1 MRRRARFAPLLG
13 AVVVFLAIMAL
24 MAPASCRSV
33 PQPPGEDGRPPP
45 PLTACESL
53 AGVPYGGNSLG
64 DFLPAILFAGTA
76 AVPTAWALRRLQA
89 RREGVTAAG

>member
-1 MRRRARFAPLLG
+1 MRRRARFVPLLG
-13 AVVVFLAIMAL
+13 AVAVFLAVMAL

-33 PQPPGEDGRPPP
+33 PQPPDEDGRMAP

-53 AGVPYGGNSLG
+53 AGVPYGGSSLG
-64 DFLPAILFAGTA
+64 DFLPAILFGGTA
-76 AVPTAWALRRLQA
+76 AVPTAWGLRRLQA